1 MRRNT
6 LLIAIRLLVALNFL
20 AAIFFKFGSIRVSRE
35 RRYAFGRASIACPT

>member
-1 MRRNT
+1 MRTNT
-6 LLIAIRLLVALNFL
+6 LLLTMRPQVTLNFL